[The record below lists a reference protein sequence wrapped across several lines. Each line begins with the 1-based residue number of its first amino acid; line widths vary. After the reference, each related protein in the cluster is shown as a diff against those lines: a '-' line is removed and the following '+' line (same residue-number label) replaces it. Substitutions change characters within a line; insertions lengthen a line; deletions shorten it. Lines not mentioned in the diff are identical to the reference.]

1 MTSAKIIALEVPAPS
16 SAMATACRQR
26 VSQDRKGLFGKDT
39 ATRPGS
45 AMQTV
50 DPPAFASAPK
60 RWRSAHTH
68 LAYKRGVTGSN
79 PVAPTMF
86 PQLDAVLCADGP
98 VRSLAGL
105 SLVAEHQCGH
115 GALYGAVKPC
125 AD

>member
-68 LAYKRGVTGSN
+68 LAYKRVVTGSN
-79 PVAPTMF
+79 PVAPTKRDTSNVIME
-86 PQLDAVLCADGP
+86 
-98 VRSLAGL
+98 LAG
-105 SLVAEHQCGH
+105 SDAERIAGRVASRSPQFRVLG
-115 GALYGAVKPC
+115 G
-125 AD
+125 

>member
-26 VSQDRKGLFGKDT
+26 VSQDRKGPFGKDT

-50 DPPAFASAPK
+50 DPPPFASAPK

-98 VRSLAGL
+98 VGAWRGCRWWRNTS
-105 SLVAEHQCGH
+105 VVT